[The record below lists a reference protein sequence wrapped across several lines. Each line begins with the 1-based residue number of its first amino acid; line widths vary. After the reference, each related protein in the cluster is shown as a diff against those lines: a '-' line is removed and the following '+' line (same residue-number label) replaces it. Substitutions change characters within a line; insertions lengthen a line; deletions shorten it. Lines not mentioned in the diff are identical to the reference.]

1 MKKTILMFT
10 MLFALVATT
19 FAQTTQTPQATDPIE
34 KKQKGKDK
42 MQHANKDRA
51 ADELGLNADQ
61 KAKMKEIRTTQQ
73 GKMKAIKS
81 DQSLTKEQKKAQ
93 MQTAMTEHDNAI
105 KNILTPEQ
113 QTKMTAMKEKR
124 KAEMKANKG
133 KNKGKHM
140 QKGVQSKEKE
150 SGTLKPSDN

>member
-10 MLFALVATT
+10 MLFALMATT
-19 FAQTTQTPQATDPIE
+19 FAQTTQPTDPIE

-42 MQHANKDRA
+42 MQRPNKEHA

-61 KAKMKEIRTTQQ
+61 KAKMKEIRTAQH

-93 MQTAMTEHDNAI
+93 MEAAMTEHDNAV

-113 QTKMTAMKEKR
+113 QTKMTAMKEKH
-124 KAEMKANKG
+124 KADMKANKG
-133 KNKGKHM
+133 KHKGKHM

-150 SGTLKPSDN
+150 GGTPKSSDN

>member
-10 MLFALVATT
+10 MLFALAATT
-19 FAQTTQTPQATDPIE
+19 FAQTTQATDPIE

-42 MQHANKDRA
+42 MQRQSKERA

-61 KAKMKEIRTTQQ
+61 KVKMKEIRTAQQ

-93 MQTAMTEHDNAI
+93 MQAAMTEHDNAI

-124 KAEMKANKG
+124 KADMKANKG
-133 KNKGKHM
+133 KHKGKHM

-150 SGTLKPSDN
+150 SGTIKSSDN

>member
-10 MLFALVATT
+10 MLFALMATT
-19 FAQTTQTPQATDPIE
+19 FAQTTQTTDPIE

-42 MQHANKDRA
+42 MHRAHKEHA

-61 KAKMKEIRTTQQ
+61 KVKMKEIRTAQQ

-105 KNILTPEQ
+105 KGILTPEQ

-124 KAEMKANKG
+124 KADMKVNKG
-133 KNKGKHM
+133 KHKGKHM

-150 SGTLKPSDN
+150 SGTIKSSDN

>member
-42 MQHANKDRA
+42 MQRAQKEHA

-61 KAKMKEIRTTQQ
+61 KTKMKEIRTVQQ

-81 DQSLTKEQKKAQ
+81 DQSLTKEQKKTQ
-93 MQTAMTEHDNAI
+93 MQAAMTEHDNAI
-105 KNILTPEQ
+105 KNMLTPEQ

-124 KAEMKANKG
+124 QAEMKANKG
-133 KNKGKHM
+133 KHKGKHM
-140 QKGVQSKEKE
+140 QKGVQNKEKE
-150 SGTLKPSDN
+150 SGTPQSSDN